1 MSYDQNDFGF
11 VFSDF
16 NLVGR
21 DHSIYTKRLRVAEI
35 LDPENSRILTFD
47 KMDFWLLFQIS
58 SEIKCLNKMTR
69 KENSEKAKA
78 N

>member
-47 KMDFWLLFQIS
+47 KMDF
-58 SEIKCLNKMTR
+58 
-69 KENSEKAKA
+69 
-78 N
+78 